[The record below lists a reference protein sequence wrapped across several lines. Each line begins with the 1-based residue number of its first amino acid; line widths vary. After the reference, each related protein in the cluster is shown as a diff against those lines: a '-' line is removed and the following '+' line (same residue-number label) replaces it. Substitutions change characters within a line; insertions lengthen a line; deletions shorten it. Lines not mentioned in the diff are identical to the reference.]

1 MPGLRTP
8 PLDLFA
14 EHVVELGELTRPVH
28 HGTNDCLSL
37 GGIERHV
44 NRSRGKRSLHLV
56 RNGRIAASPQSAD
69 QLGNVVGVNGH
80 AGHIDVAPQRH
91 ARWVSRSSNAQT
103 WASASPCHLSAR
115 GAWRPARHGA
125 ATPVV
130 EAPVRH
136 YRVVFIPDSRER
148 QYARSGRTTGGRR
161 RARSRTTR
169 RARATT
175 APRSRRDAATA
186 NARRRGAVPAQGAML
201 SARGINRRSHPFSNL
216 AQPVLFSS
224 TTAPTAGQHSS
235 CPHGTRGSIGI
246 GERHR
251 SASGAGMAPAR
262 RR

>member
-14 EHVVELGELTRPVH
+14 EHVVELGKLTRPVR
-28 HGTNDCLSL
+28 HGANDCLSL

-69 QLGNVVGVNGH
+69 QLGNVVGLNGH

-91 ARWVSRSSNAQT
+91 ARWVSRSSNNQT
-103 WASASPCHLSAR
+103 WASGSPRHLSAC

-136 YRVVFIPDSRER
+136 YRVVFIPDSR
-148 QYARSGRTTGGRR
+148 A
-161 RARSRTTR
+161 RTTR
-169 RARATT
+169 GRDRGGARCGSRIRRIGRGDCSTATDRNQHGRERQHRYRHLHSLPPPGQHAHGRYGGSRSTRDLRPST
-175 APRSRRDAATA
+175 A
-186 NARRRGAVPAQGAML
+186 GL
-201 SARGINRRSHPFSNL
+201 SA
-216 AQPVLFSS
+216 
-224 TTAPTAGQHSS
+224 T
-235 CPHGTRGSIGI
+235 SIAT
-246 GERHR
+246 E
-251 SASGAGMAPAR
+251 
-262 RR
+262 